1 MRSLATLILC
11 CGACWGAGV
20 GSRVEY
26 IGGTLDQYKQH
37 CGGNILTSD
46 SREFRFQAK
55 ESSVIVPYE
64 KINLIEYGQKADR
77 RYLSAVLISPVLL
90 LSKSRKHF
98 LTVGY
103 TDEKGNQQAM
113 VFRVDKKDI
122 RTVLTSL
129 EARTG
134 RKVQFQD
141 DEARKAGKG

>member
-1 MRSLATLILC
+1 MRSLAVLMV
-11 CGACWGAGV
+11 CGGVCWGAGV

-55 ESSVIVPYE
+55 GSEVNVPYD

>member
-1 MRSLATLILC
+1 MRSLAILIV
-11 CGACWGAGV
+11 CGGVCWGAGV

-37 CGGNILTSD
+37 CDGKILTSD
-46 SREFRFQAK
+46 VREFRFQTKGSA
-55 ESSVIVPYE
+55 VTVPYD
-64 KINLIEYGQKADR
+64 KINLVEYGQKADR
-77 RYLSAVLISPVLL
+77 RYVSAVLISPILL

-103 TDEKGNQQAM
+103 TDANGNQQAM
-113 VFRVDKKDI
+113 VFRVNKHDI
-122 RTVLTSL
+122 RIVLASL

>member
-1 MRSLATLILC
+1 MRSLVILIV
-11 CGACWGAGV
+11 CGGVCWGAGV

-37 CGGNILTSD
+37 CDGKILTSD
-46 SREFRFQAK
+46 AREFRFQAK
-55 ESSVIVPYE
+55 GSAVTVPYD
-64 KINLIEYGQKADR
+64 KINLVEYGQKADR
-77 RYLSAVLISPVLL
+77 RYVSAVLISPVLL

-103 TDEKGNQQAM
+103 TDANGNQQAM
-113 VFRVDKKDI
+113 IFRVDKHDI
-122 RTVLTSL
+122 RIVLASL

>member
-1 MRSLATLILC
+1 MRTLAILIV
-11 CGACWGAGV
+11 CGGVCWGAGV

-26 IGGTLDQYKQH
+26 IGGTLDQYKKH
-37 CGGNILTSD
+37 CDGNILTSD
-46 SREFRFQAK
+46 AREFRFQTK
-55 ESSVIVPYE
+55 GSSVMVPYD

-77 RYLSAVLISPVLL
+77 RYMAAVLISPVML

-113 VFRVDKKDI
+113 VFRVDKNDI

>member
-1 MRSLATLILC
+1 MRRLAILIV
-11 CGACWGAGV
+11 CGGVCWGAGV

-46 SREFRFQAK
+46 AREFRFQTKGSA
-55 ESSVIVPYE
+55 VNVPYD

-77 RYLSAVLISPVLL
+77 RYMAAVLISPVML

-113 VFRVDKKDI
+113 VFRVDKNDI

>member
-1 MRSLATLILC
+1 MRSLAVLMV
-11 CGACWGAGV
+11 CGGVCWGAGV

-37 CGGNILTSD
+37 CGGSILTSD

-55 ESSVIVPYE
+55 GSSVIVPYD
-64 KINLIEYGQKADR
+64 KINLVEYGQKADR

-103 TDEKGNQQAM
+103 TDDQGNQQAM

-122 RTVLTSL
+122 RSVLTSL

>member
-1 MRSLATLILC
+1 MRSLAVLMV
-11 CGACWGAGV
+11 CGGVCWGAGV

-55 ESSVIVPYE
+55 ESGVNVPYD